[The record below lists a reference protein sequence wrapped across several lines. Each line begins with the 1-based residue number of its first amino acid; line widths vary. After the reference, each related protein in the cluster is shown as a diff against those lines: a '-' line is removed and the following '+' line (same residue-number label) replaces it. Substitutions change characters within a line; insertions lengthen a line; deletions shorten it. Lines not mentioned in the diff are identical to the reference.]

1 MGWSTSAPTLPSGAS
16 WSGYIESDEN
26 HSNNYYWF
34 QTLSRIA
41 RGANNTIYVHVRM
54 QVYGHNAAYKN
65 SYPYLEIPLKGQ
77 VSIGNTSSYS
87 SSSQV
92 QCSGDYAKWANWDL
106 YYTGTAAKGTKV
118 YVRTASGS
126 SYSGVNT
133 HTAPDYVTKFTI
145 TYKANGGSGTDQ
157 TQQKTYGSSV
167 TLKSAGTFSRSG
179 YTFTKWNTK
188 ADGTGTSYNAGATYT
203 GNANLTLYAQ
213 WASSTYTVTYNAN
226 GGSGTTEAQTKT
238 YGVALTLQQNG
249 FTRTGYRF
257 TGWNTAADGSG
268 TAYAAGGTYTA
279 NAAVTLNAQWTLET
293 YPVTYD
299 GNGAESG
306 SVEAQTKTWGAPL
319 VLRSN
324 AFVRRGFA
332 FAGWNTAADG
342 TGTDYAEGGTYLA
355 DEAATLY
362 AQWTRTNIP
371 VYVNA
376 DGQICQVDK
385 AYANVGGVIVECDV
399 YANVGGEIVELK

>member
-1 MGWSTSAPTLPSGAS
+1 MAWSTSAPTLPSGAS

-92 QCSGDYAKWANWDL
+92 QCSGDYATWTNWDL

-133 HTAPDYVTKFTI
+133 HTAPEYVTKYTI
-145 TYKANGGSGTDQ
+145 SYNGNGSTGGSTASQ
-157 TQQKTYGSSV
+157 TKTYATAL
-167 TLKSAGTFSRSG
+167 TLRSNGYSRTGYVFS
-179 YTFTKWNTK
+179 KWNTK
-188 ADGTGTSYNAGATYT
+188 ADGTGTSYSAGASYT
-203 GNANLTLYAQ
+203 ANAAATMYAQ
-213 WASSTYTVTYNAN
+213 WVPATYAVSYNGN

-249 FTRTGYRF
+249 FTRTGYVF
-257 TGWNTAADGSG
+257 TGWNTKADGTG

-279 NAAVTLNAQWTLET
+279 NAAVTLYAQWTLET

-319 VLRSN
+319 VLRTN

-332 FAGWNTAADG
+332 FTGWNTAADG

-355 DEAATLY
+355 DEAATMY
-362 AQWTRTNIP
+362 AQWARTNIP
-371 VYVNA
+371 VYVNV
-376 DGQICQVDK
+376 GGVICQVDK
-385 AYANVGGVIVECDV
+385 AYVNVGGVIVECDV